1 MARML
6 NVSFASP
13 ATMLVMLF
21 ALQGCGS
28 SAPDGPTRY
37 HVHGVVTYEGKPVPF
52 GTVTFDP
59 DTSKGNSGPQG
70 VASIKNG
77 VFDTKL
83 AGNRGTVGGATII
96 SVVGTTHE
104 VVTEGGEGR
113 LLFGS
118 YNFEKDLPKEDSTLD
133 IEVPKKAS
141 GKK

>member
-1 MARML
+1 ML
-6 NVSFASP
+6 NENCAIPAMMFA
-13 ATMLVMLF
+13 MLLVV
-21 ALQGCGS
+21 QGCGS
-28 SAPDGPTRY
+28 SVPDGPKR
-37 HVHGVVTYEGKPVPF
+37 HHLKGVVNYEGKPVPF
-52 GTVTFDP
+52 GMVTFDP

-70 VASIKNG
+70 VASIKDG

-96 SVVGTTHE
+96 SVVGTSHE

-133 IEVPKKAS
+133 IEVPKKTS